1 MKLTEQKYRAE
12 RGDTANTYQSLTVTA
27 EMEGDRRFLTV
38 ELDFLGRWR
47 SPSEWAYYF
56 RWAADQVEKLT

>member
-12 RGDTANTYQSLTVTA
+12 RGNTSETYQSLTVIT
-27 EMEGDRRFLTV
+27 EMEGNRRFLTV

-47 SPSEWAYYF
+47 SPAEWADYF
-56 RWAADQVEKLT
+56 RWAADQVEKMQ